1 MNQCPKWREQVLLL
15 MWHICQLIAAAIE
28 TEGFPFVS
36 SWSSERHP
44 STCRL
49 FHFIC
54 GFDQCQC
61 LVRIFFF
68 FHIIPF
74 LHLPPKLFSLV
85 LVLLW
90 CLRVCVFDFL
100 WFTVHCVVQWE
111 CECVYT
117 NHNLCAYACSAVSRQ
132 MDGSWALPIIP
143 FTKCDPLKRN
153 PTVSIQ

>member
-61 LVRIFFF
+61 LVRLFFF
-68 FHIIPF
+68 FI
-74 LHLPPKLFSLV
+74 LSLFYICPQNSSLSSSSSSGV
-85 LVLLW
+85 
-90 CLRVCVFDFL
+90 CVCVFLIFCGSP
-100 WFTVHCVVQWE
+100 FTVWSSGSVSVYIQTITCVPM
-111 CECVYT
+111 
-117 NHNLCAYACSAVSRQ
+117 HAPLCPDR
-132 MDGSWALPIIP
+132 WTALGLYP
-143 FTKCDPLKRN
+143 
-153 PTVSIQ
+153 